1 MYKTPRAKSY
11 RENYVNVGQL
21 KYKTIEVFLLPN
33 AHESGGRKLSGVH
46 SQVCQTLSVI
56 NKLGSGYWQWPHN
69 SK

>member
-33 AHESGGRKLSGVH
+33 AHESGGRKLSGVGVH
-46 SQVCQTLSVI
+46 SQVCQ
-56 NKLGSGYWQWPHN
+56 PCP
-69 SK
+69 